1 MDQVSSV
8 REKIDII
15 SLLSEYL
22 PLKKTGRNFK
32 ANCPFHQEKTPSF
45 VVSPERQIWHCFG
58 CGKGGDAFTFLMEY
72 ENMEFPE
79 ALRTLAKRAGVTLT
93 TGVFKDKHSEKER
106 IYELNKLAARFFC
119 FLLNEH
125 KVGKT
130 ALSYLEDKRKLN
142 KKLIESYS
150 LGYAPSDNS
159 LSAFLIK
166 KKGFAEKDLVD
177 AGLAYNR
184 GGKVYDFFR
193 NRITFPLTDHRGNIV
208 GFSGRALSDSDMPKY
223 INTKDTIVY
232 HKGSLFFGMDKAR
245 EEIKKKDELIVVEGE
260 FDAIALWVNGIKNA
274 VAIKG
279 TALTET
285 QANLISRFTKKVTL
299 CLDQDDAGYEATKR
313 SLANLEK
320 YNLTT
325 TVVIIPGKDPD
336 EAIKKSLP
344 AFKKALR
351 DQINVYDFII
361 EKTLSTLPNTV
372 EGKKK
377 ATEEL
382 LPYLSQIQ
390 NEIVKEHY
398 VKKLAKEIDSS
409 SESLFKELEK
419 LTKSQLK
426 DTSVIL
432 PPEKRGRRELLEE
445 YFLSIMIQNDPVAF
459 VKEEKEFLREY
470 EFQTLSIAK
479 ILDYLKDFLKHNKT
493 FNPKRFGRLIPAELL
508 KTYDICFVFP
518 VPKFEDEER
527 FKKEIEKIKSELMTI
542 SIKEKIQLL
551 TVKLRDAKDK
561 NEEKDLQK
569 EFSKLVTLLPK

>member
-351 DQINVYDFII
+351 DQIDFII

-508 KTYDICFVFP
+508 KTYDICIG
-518 VPKFEDEER
+518 
-527 FKKEIEKIKSELMTI
+527 FKKFR
-542 SIKEKIQLL
+542 
-551 TVKLRDAKDK
+551 RD
-561 NEEKDLQK
+561 
-569 EFSKLVTLLPK
+569 